1 MAYEFSDASF
11 QSEVLGKD
19 QTDNSVTLVDLWAE
33 WCGPCVAMS
42 PIVEKLASHYEG
54 KAVIGK
60 LNVDNNPEVPTMFNV
75 RGIPTFLLFKGGEL
89 KEKLIGMQSQQDLM
103 KKIDALIG

>member
-11 QSEVLGKD
+11 QSKVL
-19 QTDNSVTLVDLWAE
+19 DNEKLTVVDLWAE

-42 PIVEKLASHYEG
+42 PIVEELATEYEG

-60 LNVDNNPEVPTMFNV
+60 LNIDHNPETPTNYNV

-89 KEKLIGMQSQQDLM
+89 KDRVVGMQSKQSL
-103 KKIDALIG
+103 KAKIDALLV

>member
-11 QSEVLGKD
+11 QSKVL
-19 QTDNSVTLVDLWAE
+19 DNEKLTVVDLWAQ

-42 PIVEKLASHYEG
+42 PIVEQLAIEYEG

-60 LNVDNNPEVPTMFNV
+60 LNIDDNPETPSNYNV
-75 RGIPTFLLFKGGEL
+75 RGIPTFLIFKGGEL
-89 KEKLIGMQSQQDLM
+89 KDRVIGMQSKDSL
-103 KKIDALIG
+103 KAKIDALLS